1 MPPTRPPA
9 RPPAQAWEGNG
20 PEGRVGRWIHMRRKV
35 NSGSKSKDFSVV
47 PLRLPPRLSRASPAR
62 WPPSPTCRT
71 HALRGAASCH
81 AHALQ
86 FCPFVPPHLSTQPTP
101 RSHIGPRPSSLNL
114 PSVIRRTIAIQT
126 HHHAV
131 PPMAPRCPC
140 RLPVR
145 DDRCRPAHDAT
156 RSGWPSLA
164 LSSLYTLYPLPFVRS
179 PSHCSTVLYPCAALS
194 FIHPAPNHHGFHSA
208 PSTRSCHVTCCS
220 TDVITSPRRRVPAS
234 GLAQVTIACHSNFP
248 VSLQTWVAP
257 GNGTGAVTEFP
268 CNSSDTFLINV
279 AGATEFQLVYH
290 KAVEQKKRK
299 KSCTPRLSGTGDRTP
314 PGASSFTGG
323 VQRAQ
328 AAQRLSSSCTPRMSG
343 TGDRTP
349 PGASS
354 FTGGV
359 QRVQAAQRLCTRGS
373 WRQPTTPRAAAGPI
387 CFASIQVR
395 NILQGTRTAITTEPC
410 CVSVHPCD
418 PFFPLSLRSRYAAST
433 LKGTWDGRACVLR
446 SLIRATC
453 CYCLRSQM
461 VSNMRT
467 TVLTTPR
474 PLSSQTEMAMRH
486 ARCANDLHTS
496 RRTSNGAAAA
506 AAQRPQDRVCGP
518 DHGQP
523 LHTKEVGVC
532 VRGPRARS
540 SQSKLA
546 DERERR
552 AALLHRDE
560 GWRCGR
566 GLPSVPRGWLLSLLC
581 PCV

>member
-1 MPPTRPPA
+1 
-9 RPPAQAWEGNG
+9 
-20 PEGRVGRWIHMRRKV
+20 MRRKV

-101 RSHIGPRPSSLNL
+101 RSHIAPRPSSLNL

-290 KAVEQKKRK
+290 KAVEQQKKR
-299 KSCTPRLSGTGDRTP
+299 
-314 PGASSFTGG
+314 
-323 VQRAQ
+323 
-328 AAQRLSSSCTPRMSG
+328 AAPQGCQEPATEHRRE
-343 TGDRTP
+343 
-349 PGASS
+349 
-354 FTGGV
+354 
-359 QRVQAAQRLCTRGS
+359 RVRSLGEYNVSKRRRGS
-373 WRQPTTPRAAAGPI
+373 VLGVHGDSPLHPERWRGQYALPPSKSATSCWVLGP
-387 CFASIQVR
+387 Q
-395 NILQGTRTAITTEPC
+395 
-410 CVSVHPCD
+410 
-418 PFFPLSLRSRYAAST
+418 SLRS
-433 LKGTWDGRACVLR
+433 
-446 SLIRATC
+446 
-453 CYCLRSQM
+453 
-461 VSNMRT
+461 
-467 TVLTTPR
+467 
-474 PLSSQTEMAMRH
+474 
-486 ARCANDLHTS
+486 
-496 RRTSNGAAAA
+496 
-506 AAQRPQDRVCGP
+506 
-518 DHGQP
+518 
-523 LHTKEVGVC
+523 
-532 VRGPRARS
+532 
-540 SQSKLA
+540 LA
-546 DERERR
+546 
-552 AALLHRDE
+552 
-560 GWRCGR
+560 
-566 GLPSVPRGWLLSLLC
+566 V
-581 PCV
+581 